1 MLRLDLPSEYLL
13 MATRDRTGKPMG
25 WHQYGFGGALLIELA
40 LGHHI
45 RIEGKRVVAGGPA
58 PQDPLL
64 AMVWD
69 DIRTHPKA
77 KTPSWWVQRLSGR
90 RYALLRRQITHR
102 LVDAGILAHQP
113 QQVFWWTRHLY
124 PSRNT
129 GAEHAIRQRIRGA
142 VARQDASDPQT
153 TCLTAL
159 LYASEGLK
167 EVADGP
173 ERRALKRQAKL
184 WIKSD
189 PWAKAVGEVVQAIMA
204 AVVAATV
211 ASTAAS

>member
-1 MLRLDLPSEYLL
+1 MDLDLPSQYLL
-13 MATRDRTGKPMG
+13 MATRDRTGKPVG

-40 LGHHI
+40 LGGHVSI
-45 RIEGKRVVAGGPA
+45 QAKRVVAAQAA
-58 PQDPLL
+58 PQDPAL
-64 AMVWD
+64 ALVWD
-69 DIRTHPKA
+69 DIRSDPKRRKA
-77 KTPSWWVQRLSGR
+77 SWWVSRLSGR
-90 RYALLRRQITHR
+90 RYALLRRQVTHR
-102 LVDAGILAHQP
+102 LVAAGILHHQP
-113 QQVFWWTRHLY
+113 RQVLWWTRHLY

-159 LYASEGLK
+159 LYASDGLH
-167 EVADGP
+167 EVASGP
-173 ERRALKRQAKL
+173 ERRALKRQAKV

-204 AVVAATV
+204 AVVASTV
-211 ASTAAS
+211 AASAVS